1 MEFAT
6 INGQFNV
13 AIYLTKLFIIVRITI
28 VCIGSIVIISSTST
42 SEDTFTAIEFA
53 AIDDKRGYGFACFSV
68 YVSTLFTWNRFCFPK
83 VFAHISATS
92 GIDSVNL
99 SCFRTED
106 TSFYDYFVMG

>member
-42 SEDTFTAIEFA
+42 SKDAVFAIEFTT
-53 AIDDKRGYGFACFSV
+53 IDGK
-68 YVSTLFTWNRFCFPK
+68 
-83 VFAHISATS
+83 
-92 GIDSVNL
+92 
-99 SCFRTED
+99 
-106 TSFYDYFVMG
+106 